1 MHPTAKPSASR
12 GFPTISHV
20 RTFITQGPGSGGDYH
35 NVHGGHWLIDSKIST
50 PMSQYEQY
58 RKSRTSWGINVLG
71 SFCVQLEATDGSKG
85 FATGFGGP
93 PACWLVAEHFE
104 RFLVGQDP
112 RDTNHLFEQMYRASM
127 FYGRKGLPVA
137 VISVIDLAIW
147 DLLGKI
153 RNEPVYKMIGGATRQ
168 RLNFYCTGP
177 EPAAA
182 KAMGFFG
189 AKLPLPYGP
198 GEGVEGLKKNVEF
211 LQKHRESVGPDFPL
225 MVDCYMSLNV
235 PYTIEVVKA
244 TEHLNLNWWEEC
256 LSPDDTEG
264 FELIKRA
271 HPRMKFTT
279 GEHEY
284 SRYGFRKLIEGRNL
298 DVLQPDVMWVGGMTE
313 LLKIAAM
320 AAAYDIPVVPHAS
333 GPYSYHFVV
342 SQANS
347 PFQEYLANSPD
358 GKSVLPVF
366 GDLFLNEPIPTKGYL
381 DVAELDKPGFGLELN
396 PNARLIDATNILNPA
411 PARSLKVV
419 PATASFLVQ
428 LATVQLFDKHTLN
441 PPDKQFL
448 PPLCCPACIMA
459 AIKETINT
467 ALEKLHLTGGQG
479 GSAKEPTEEQLNEL
493 KSKYEKA
500 GQEQVFAFYDKLS
513 SAEKAG
519 LFEQLSGFDVSYIN
533 EITEKAIHPPK
544 QESTESTIEPLPD
557 NATSSVLDSKAE
569 DLDKWY
575 ESGLDL
581 IAENKV
587 AVVLMAGGQGT
598 RLGSSAPKGCYN
610 IGLPSEKSLFQ
621 LQGERIARVE
631 QLARKKHGKESVIVP
646 WYVMT
651 SGPTRGPTEKF
662 FEENSYFGLK
672 KENVT
677 IFEQGVLP
685 CISNEGKIL
694 LESKSKVAVAPD
706 GNGGLYQALIQSG
719 VVGDMGK
726 RGIQHIHAYCVDNCL
741 VKVADPAF
749 IGFSAS
755 KKVDIAT
762 KVVRK
767 RNAKE
772 SVGLILQKNGRPD
785 VVEYS
790 EIDTADAEAK
800 DSKNPDLLK
809 FRAAN
814 IVNHYYSYSFL
825 ESIPD
830 WVRKLPHHVARK
842 KIPNVN
848 TETGETVKPDKP
860 NGIKLEQFV
869 FDCFPFLTL
878 DQFACME
885 VKREDEF
892 SPLKNAP
899 GTGEDDPDTSK
910 KDIMTQ
916 GKKWVQAAGAIV
928 VSEAPDDG
936 VEVSPMISY
945 GGEGLDF
952 LKDRTIKAPAVIE
965 KED

>member
-1 MHPTAKPSASR
+1 MASPATSGAAR
-12 GFPTISHV
+12 PFPTIKHV
-20 RTFITQGPGSGGDYH
+20 RTFVTQGPGSGGDYH
-35 NVHGGHWLIDSKIST
+35 NVAGGHWLIDSKIST

-71 SFCVQLEATDGSKG
+71 SFCVEIEASDGTKG

-104 RFLVGQDP
+104 RFLIGQDP
-112 RDTNHLFEQMYRASM
+112 RDTNHMFEQMYRASM

-147 DLLGKI
+147 DLLGHI
-153 RNEPVYKMIGGATRQ
+153 RNEPVYKMLGGATRE

-182 KAMGFFG
+182 KEMGFFG
-189 AKLPLPYGP
+189 AKVPLPYGP

-211 LQKHRESVGPDFPL
+211 LTKHRESVGPDFPL

-256 LSPDDTEG
+256 LSPDDSDG
-264 FELIKRA
+264 FEQIK
-271 HPRMKFTT
+271 H
-279 GEHEY
+279 
-284 SRYGFRKLIEGRNL
+284 
-298 DVLQPDVMWVGGMTE
+298 VMWVGGMTE
-313 LLKIAAM
+313 LIKISAM

-366 GDLFLNEPIPTKGYL
+366 GNLFTNEPIPTKGYL
-381 DVAELDKPGFGLELN
+381 DVKALDRPGFGLELN
-396 PNARLIDATNILNPA
+396 PHAGLIDATRILNPA
-411 PARSLKVV
+411 PQKALKPAEPEKPAEANGKRTPLQSIPIVV
-419 PATASFLVQ
+419 PIIT
-428 LATVQLFDKHTLN
+428 TT
-441 PPDKQFL
+441 PPQPHL
-448 PPLCCPACIMA
+448 IME
-459 AIKETINT
+459 AIKDTVNS
-467 ALEKLHLTGGQG
+467 ALEKLHIGGAAQG
-479 GSAKEPTEEQLNEL
+479 APAKEPSEAEFNEL
-493 KSKYEKA
+493 KAKYQKA
-500 GQEQVFAFYDKLS
+500 GQDQVFAFYDKLS
-513 SAEKAG
+513 TAEKAS
-519 LFEQLSGFDVSYIN
+519 LYEQLSNFNPEYIN
-533 EITEKAIHPPK
+533 EITERALHPV
-544 QESTESTIEPLPD
+544 QTEATENKLEPLPE
-557 NATSSVLDSKAE
+557 NATSSVLDSSQ
-569 DLDKWY
+569 DSLDQWY
-575 ESGLDL
+575 NSGLEF
-581 IAENKV
+581 IANNQV

-598 RLGSSAPKGCYN
+598 RLGSSAPKGCFD
-610 IGLPSEKSLFQ
+610 IGLPSQKSLFQ
-621 LQGERIARVE
+621 LQGERIRKAE
-631 QLARKKHGKESVIVP
+631 MLAAKKHGKENVTIP

-651 SGPTRGPTEKF
+651 SGPTRGPTAEF
-662 FEENSYFGLK
+662 FEKHNYFGLK
-672 KENVT
+672 KENVV

-719 VVGDMGK
+719 VVADMGK
-726 RGIQHIHAYCVDNCL
+726 RGIKHIHAYCVDNCL
-741 VKVADPAF
+741 VKN
-749 IGFSAS
+749 
-755 KKVDIAT
+755 VDIAT

-772 SVGLILQKNGRPD
+772 SVGLILQKNGKPD

-790 EIDTADAEAK
+790 EISTEDAEAK
-800 DSKNPDLLK
+800 DPKDSELLK

-825 ESIPD
+825 ESIPA
-830 WVRKLPHHVARK
+830 WAKKLPHHVARK
-842 KIPNVN
+842 KIPYVN
-848 TETGETVKPDKP
+848 TETGETIKPEKP

-878 DQFACME
+878 DKFACME

-892 SPLKNAP
+892 SPLKNAR

-910 KDIMTQ
+910 QDIMTQ
-916 GKKWVQAAGAIV
+916 GKRWVQAAGATV
-928 VSEAPDDG
+928 VSEDPKEG
-936 VEVSPMISY
+936 IEVSPLISY

-952 LKDRTIKAPAVIE
+952 LKSRTIKAPAVIE
-965 KED
+965 SED

>member
-1 MHPTAKPSASR
+1 MSGHTMPSTGKPSAARS
-12 GFPTISHV
+12 FPTIKHV

-50 PMSQYEQY
+50 PMSQYDEY

-71 SFCVQLEATDGSKG
+71 SFCVELEASDGTKG

-93 PACWLVAEHFE
+93 PACWLVAQHFE
-104 RFLVGQDP
+104 RFLIGKDP
-112 RDTNHLFEQMYRASM
+112 RDTNHIFEQMYRASM

-153 RNEPVYKMIGGATRQ
+153 RNEPVYKMLGGTTRE

-189 AKLPLPYGP
+189 AKVPLPYGP

-211 LQKHRESVGPDFPL
+211 LRKHRESVGPDFPL

-244 TEHLNLNWWEEC
+244 CEDLNINWWEEC
-256 LSPDDTEG
+256 LSPDDTDG

-298 DVLQPDVMWVGGMTE
+298 DILQPDVMWVGGLTE

-366 GDLFLNEPIPTKGYL
+366 GDLFINEPIPTKGYL
-381 DVAELDKPGFGLELN
+381 DVSVLDKPGFGLELN
-396 PNARLIDATNILNPA
+396 PKARLIDATNILNPA
-411 PARSLKVV
+411 PAKPLKVEE
-419 PATASFLVQ
+419 PATNGVQ
-428 LATVQLFDKHTLN
+428 ATIPIVGFAIST
-441 PPDKQFL
+441 PPNTAY
-448 PPLCCPACIMA
+448 PACIMEA
-459 AIKETINT
+459 VKDTINS
-467 ALEKLHLTGGQG
+467 ALEALNLTSGDQT
-479 GSAKEPTEEQLNEL
+479 KEPAEEQVNEL
-493 KSKYEKA
+493 KSKYAKA

-513 SAEKAG
+513 ATEKAG
-519 LFEQLSGFDVSYIN
+519 LFEQLSNFDPDHIN
-533 EITEKAIHPPK
+533 KLAETALHPPK
-544 QESTESTIEPLPD
+544 TESTETTLEPLPD
-557 NATSSVLDSKAE
+557 NATSSVLDSKTE
-569 DLDKWY
+569 DLSRWY
-575 ESGLDL
+575 DSGLDL

-598 RLGSSAPKGCYN
+598 RLGSSAPKGCFD
-610 IGLPSEKSLFQ
+610 IGLPSKKSLFQ

-631 QLARKKHGKESVIVP
+631 QLAKKKHGKNSVTVP

-651 SGPTRGPTEKF
+651 SGPTRGPTAKF
-662 FEENSYFGLK
+662 FEENNYFGLK
-672 KENVT
+672 KENVV

-694 LESKSKVAVAPD
+694 MESKSKVAVAPD
-706 GNGGLYQALIQSG
+706 GNGGLYQALIKSG
-719 VVGDMGK
+719 VVSDMGK

-755 KKVDIAT
+755 KSVDIAT

-767 RNAKE
+767 RDAKE

-790 EIDTADAEAK
+790 EIDASDAEAK
-800 DSKNPDLLK
+800 DSKNSDLLK

-814 IVNHYYSYSFL
+814 IVNHYYSYGFL
-825 ESIPD
+825 KSIPE
-830 WVRKLPHHVARK
+830 WAEKLPHHVARK

-848 TETGETVKPDKP
+848 TETGETIKPEKP
-860 NGIKLEQFV
+860 NGVKLEQFV

-878 DQFACME
+878 DKFACME

-892 SPLKNAP
+892 SPLKNAR

-916 GKKWVQAAGAIV
+916 GKQWLQAAGVTV
-928 VSEAPDDG
+928 VSEKQDDG
-936 VEVSPMISY
+936 IEVSPLISY
-945 GGEGLDF
+945 GGEGLEF
-952 LKDRTIKAPAVIE
+952 LKTRTINAPAVIE
-965 KED
+965 TED

>member
-1 MHPTAKPSASR
+1 MPSTTNSSASR
-12 GFPTISHV
+12 AFPTIKAIK
-20 RTFITQGPGSGGDYH
+20 TYLTAGPGSGGDYH
-35 NVHGGHWLIDSKIST
+35 NVEGGHWLIDSKIST
-50 PMSQYEQY
+50 PMSQYEEY

-71 SFCVQLEATDGSKG
+71 SFCVELIGSDGSKG

-93 PACWLVAEHFE
+93 PACWLVEEHFT
-104 RFLVGQDP
+104 RFLIGKDP
-112 RDTNHLFEQMYRASM
+112 RDTNHIFEQMYRGSM

-153 RNEPVYKMIGGATRQ
+153 RNEPVYKMIGGATRE

-177 EPAAA
+177 EPVAA
-182 KAMGFFG
+182 KEMGFFG
-189 AKLPLPYGP
+189 AKVPLPYGP
-198 GEGVEGLKKNVEF
+198 GEGAEGLKKNVEF
-211 LQKHRESVGPDFPL
+211 LTKHRESVGPDFPL

-256 LSPDDTEG
+256 LSPDDTDG
-264 FELIKRA
+264 FEQIKRA

-298 DVLQPDVMWVGGMTE
+298 DIIQPDVMWVGGMTE

-342 SQANS
+342 SQVNS

-366 GDLFLNEPIPTKGYL
+366 GNLFLNEPIPTKGYL
-381 DVAELDKPGFGLELN
+381 DVKTLDLPGFGLELN
-396 PNARLIDATNILNPA
+396 PNAGLIDAARILRPA
-411 PARSLKVV
+411 PAKSLK
-419 PATASFLVQ
+419 PIE
-428 LATVQLFDKHTLN
+428 
-441 PPDKQFL
+441 DKQ
-448 PPLCCPACIMA
+448 PEQTEANGTNGDVNA
-459 AIKETINT
+459 VKETINS
-467 ALEKLHLTGGQG
+467 ALEALHITNANQNVP
-479 GSAKEPTEEQLNEL
+479 SKEPTEEQLNAL
-493 KSKYEKA
+493 KSKYSKA

-513 SAEKAG
+513 TAEKAG
-519 LFEQLSGFDVSYIN
+519 LYEQLSNFDPDYIN
-533 EITEKAIHPPK
+533 EITDRALKPVK
-544 QESTESTIEPLPD
+544 SESESEESKIEPLPE

-575 ESGLDL
+575 NSGLEL

-598 RLGSSAPKGCYN
+598 RLGSSAPKGCFD
-610 IGLPSEKSLFQ
+610 IGLPSKKSLFQ
-621 LQGERIARVE
+621 LQGERIKKVE
-631 QLARKKHGKESVIVP
+631 QLAAKKHGKENATVP

-651 SGPTRGPTEKF
+651 SGPTRGPTAKF
-662 FEENSYFGLK
+662 FEENNYFGLR
-672 KENVT
+672 KENVV

-726 RGIQHIHAYCVDNCL
+726 RGIKHIHAYCVDNCL

-755 KKVDIAT
+755 KNVDIAT

-772 SVGLILQKNGRPD
+772 SVGLILQKNGKPD

-800 DSKNPDLLK
+800 DSKNPGLLK

-814 IVNHYYSYSFL
+814 IVNHYYSYGFL
-825 ESIPD
+825 ESIPE
-830 WVRKLPHHVARK
+830 WAKKLPHHVARK
-842 KIPNVN
+842 KIPFVN
-848 TETGETVKPDKP
+848 TETGETVKPEKP

-878 DQFACME
+878 DKFACME

-892 SPLKNAP
+892 SPLKNAR

-910 KDIMTQ
+910 QDIMTQ
-916 GKKWVQAAGAIV
+916 GKKWVQAAGATV
-928 VSEAPDDG
+928 VSEEQEDG
-936 VEVSPMISY
+936 IEVSPLISY

-952 LKDRTIKAPAVIE
+952 LSNRTLKAPAVIE
-965 KED
+965 SED